1 MDYALIA
8 ALIVLFLCYLAAAAA
23 MGYLIYK
30 TLKTMGEIQVRRSQL
45 MIMLAKN
52 IIERAKQKSIRDHQ
66 NGQIRED

>member
-23 MGYLIYK
+23 MGYLIYE
-30 TLKTMGEIQVRRSQL
+30 TLKTMGGEIQVRRSQL

-52 IIERAKQKSIRDHQ
+52 IIEQKSIRDHQ

>member
-8 ALIVLFLCYLAAAAA
+8 TLIMLCLTYLAGDAA
-23 MGYLIYK
+23 MGYLIYE
-30 TLKTMGEIQVRRSQL
+30 TLTTMGEIQARRSQL

-52 IIERAKQKSIRDHQ
+52 IIEQAKQKSIRDHQ

>member
-8 ALIVLFLCYLAAAAA
+8 ALIVLFLSYLAAAAA
-23 MGYLIYK
+23 MGYLIYEAL
-30 TLKTMGEIQVRRSQL
+30 TTIGEIQTRRSQL
-45 MIMLAKN
+45 TIMLAKN

>member
-8 ALIVLFLCYLAAAAA
+8 TLIMLCLTYLAGAAA
-23 MGYLIYK
+23 MGYLIYE
-30 TLKTMGEIQVRRSQL
+30 TLTTMGEIQARRSQL

-52 IIERAKQKSIRDHQ
+52 IIEQAKQKSIRDHQ

>member
-8 ALIVLFLCYLAAAAA
+8 ALIIWCLTYLAAAAA
-23 MGYLIYK
+23 MGYLIYEALTK
-30 TLKTMGEIQVRRSQL
+30 MGKMQVRRSQL

-52 IIERAKQKSIRDHQ
+52 IIEQAKQKSIRDHQ

>member
-8 ALIVLFLCYLAAAAA
+8 ALIMLCLTYLAAAAA
-23 MGYLIYK
+23 MGYLIYE
-30 TLKTMGEIQVRRSQL
+30 TLTKMGKMQARRSQL

-52 IIERAKQKSIRDHQ
+52 IIEQAKQKSIRDHR

>member
-8 ALIVLFLCYLAAAAA
+8 ALIMLFLTYLAAAAA
-23 MGYLIYK
+23 MGYLIYEALTK
-30 TLKTMGEIQVRRSQL
+30 MGKMQARRSQL

-52 IIERAKQKSIRDHQ
+52 IIEQAKQKSIRDHQ

>member
-52 IIERAKQKSIRDHQ
+52 IIEQKSIRDHQ

>member
-23 MGYLIYK
+23 MGYLIHE
-30 TLKTMGEIQVRRSQL
+30 TLTKMGEIQVRRAQL
-45 MIMLAKN
+45 TFMLARN
-52 IIERAKQKSIRDHQ
+52 IIEQKSIRDHQ